1 MHALQDGVCDVMK
14 PSPSAAAARCFP
26 GKEADARVPRP
37 GIGPSPNDAFLGA
50 SNTYYAEEMYRL
62 WKEDPSQVHPSWNV
76 YFSGLSKGIR
86 SEDAFRPAPSL
97 LDLETMGAPG
107 NASSEMSLSEGTDVQ
122 DHMKVRRFRLSFAG
136 ALLLGSRAR

>member
-1 MHALQDGVCDVMK
+1 
-14 PSPSAAAARCFP
+14 
-26 GKEADARVPRP
+26 
-37 GIGPSPNDAFLGA
+37 
-50 SNTYYAEEMYRL
+50 MYRL

-86 SEDAFRPAPSL
+86 SEDAFRPPPSL

-122 DHMKVRRFRLSFAG
+122 DHMKVSAFGGCVAG
-136 ALLLGSRAR
+136 ATRFFRVRARC